1 MAESCG
7 ERMSCGRSKAMA
19 VPAVLAL
26 ALLAGA
32 TLPAAAQAPGGS
44 NKAPPAVVVTA
55 IQSQDVAASQQ
66 FLGRI
71 QAIQQVDVVARV
83 EGFLDQVAF
92 KEGDFV
98 KKGALLYQIEQDQYQ
113 AQLSAAQA
121 QLATAKAQ
129 KAGAE
134 ATLKNAQVN
143 LDRQQTLLEKQT
155 VSQSVVDQAQAERDE
170 AAANVQGGQAA
181 IESANA
187 QIQQAQIN
195 LGYTTIN
202 SPIDGRIGATNVTQ
216 GNLVNSQS
224 GTLAT
229 VVQLDP
235 IRMVFSIPETYWIQF
250 AQQNGLTAASAKGE
264 QAFVPQIQLPNGT
277 AYKAQGKLAFI
288 SNEVNQT
295 TGTIS
300 VYADFPN
307 PDGALLPGG
316 YVTAILRQAQEVK
329 LPIVPLSAV
338 QQDRQ
343 GHYVFVLDTDN
354 KVQERRI
361 ETSIQVQDGWA
372 VTSGL
377 QDGDTVIVQ
386 GVQKVQPG
394 MEVNPTS
401 VSFDQA
407 SQAGSS
413 SGDGSSGSSSGG
425 SASAPASGS
434 DATSASGGSASGSSA
449 PGSSSG
455 GADTSAGSGG
465 GNTSGSG
472 SDSGSSSGSGTT
484 SSGGSTSGSSG
495 TSSSSGSGN

>member
-1 MAESCG
+1 MGVCCG
-7 ERMSCGRSKAMA
+7 ERVSSVRSKRMRHSA
-19 VPAVLAL
+19 AL
-26 ALLAGA
+26 AVAVCIAA
-32 TLPAAAQAPGGS
+32 TAPALAQAPGGGS
-44 NKAPPAVVVTA
+44 KAPPAVVVTS
-55 IQSQDVAASQQ
+55 IQSEEVAASAQ

-83 EGFLDQVAF
+83 EGFLNEVAF

-98 KKGALLYQIEQDQYQ
+98 KKGELLYQIEQNQYQ
-113 AQLSAAQA
+113 AQLASAQA

-129 KAGAE
+129 KSGAE
-134 ATLKNAQVN
+134 ASLKNAQVN

-170 AAANVQGGQAA
+170 AAANVQSGQAS

-187 QIQQAQIN
+187 AIQTAQIN
-195 LGYTTIN
+195 LGYTTIA

-216 GNLVNSQS
+216 GNLVNTQS

-235 IRMVFSIPETYWIQF
+235 IRMVFSIPETYWIEF
-250 AQQNGLTAASAKGE
+250 AQEKGLTAASAEGKS
-264 QAFVPQIQLPNGT
+264 FVPSITLPNGKS
-277 AYKAQGKLAFI
+277 YDKAGELAFV
-288 SNEVNQT
+288 SNQVDQT
-295 TGTIS
+295 TGTVA
-300 VYADFPN
+300 VYANFPN

-316 YVTAILRQAQEVK
+316 YVTAILRKAEQQK

-343 GHYVFVLDTDN
+343 GRYVFVLDTSN

-377 QDGDTVIVQ
+377 QDGDTVVVQ
-386 GVQKVQPG
+386 GVQKIQPG
-394 MEVNPTS
+394 MEVTPTS
-401 VSFDQA
+401 VSFKNA

-413 SGDGSSGSSSGG
+413 QNSETADAKSSDAKPADAKAAPAGSSG
-425 SASAPASGS
+425 ASG
-434 DATSASGGSASGSSA
+434 T
-449 PGSSSG
+449 P
-455 GADTSAGSGG
+455 
-465 GNTSGSG
+465 
-472 SDSGSSSGSGTT
+472 
-484 SSGGSTSGSSG
+484 
-495 TSSSSGSGN
+495 SSSGSGN

>member
-1 MAESCG
+1 MAVSCG
-7 ERMSCGRSKAMA
+7 ERMSCGRSAA
-19 VPAVLAL
+19 IHVTAVLAA
-26 ALLAGA
+26 ALWTGA
-32 TLPAAAQAPGGS
+32 TLPAMAQGGGS
-44 NKAPPAVVVTA
+44 ANKAPPAVVVTA
-55 IQSQDVAASQQ
+55 IQSENVAASQQ

-71 QAIQQVDVVARV
+71 QSIQQVDVVARV

-92 KEGDFV
+92 KEGEFV
-98 KKGALLYQIEQDQYQ
+98 KKGELLYQIEQDQYQ

-170 AAANVQGGQAA
+170 AAASVQSGQAA

-187 QIQQAQIN
+187 QIQTAQIN
-195 LGYTTIN
+195 LGYTTID

-216 GNLVNSQS
+216 GNLVNTQS

-229 VVQLDP
+229 VVQIDP
-235 IRMVFSIPETYWIQF
+235 IRMVFSIPENYWIQF
-250 AQQNGLTAASAKGE
+250 AQENGITAATAKGE
-264 QAFVPQIQLPNGT
+264 QAFVPQIQLPNGKP
-277 AYKAQGKLAFI
+277 YEGKGKLAFI
-288 SNEVNQT
+288 SNQVEQT
-295 TGTIS
+295 TGTIA

-316 YVTAILRQAQEVK
+316 YVTAVLRQAKEVN
-329 LPIVPLSAV
+329 LPVVPLSAV
-338 QQDRQ
+338 QEDRQ
-343 GHYVFVLDTDN
+343 GRYVFVLDTDN

-361 ETSIQVQDGWA
+361 ETSIQVNDGWA

-377 QDGDTVIVQ
+377 QDGDTVVVQ
-386 GVQKVQPG
+386 GVQKIQPG

-401 VSFDQA
+401 VAFDKA
-407 SQAGSS
+407 SQADAADGGTGS
-413 SGDGSSGSSSGG
+413 GSSGASGSSDTPSSGTAAGASSG
-425 SASAPASGS
+425 SASGTDASGS
-434 DATSASGGSASGSSA
+434 GSSASGGESSDA
-449 PGSSSG
+449 NS
-455 GADTSAGSGG
+455 
-465 GNTSGSG
+465 
-472 SDSGSSSGSGTT
+472 
-484 SSGGSTSGSSG
+484 SSGGSTSGSGG

>member
-1 MAESCG
+1 MGVCCG
-7 ERMSCGRSKAMA
+7 VSGVQSKRLPLAAFAIA
-19 VPAVLAL
+19 VSIAAAAPAS
-26 ALLAGA
+26 
-32 TLPAAAQAPGGS
+32 AQAPGGGS
-44 NKAPPAVVVTA
+44 KAPPAVVVTA
-55 IQSQDVAASQQ
+55 IQSEDVAASQQ

-83 EGFLDQVAF
+83 EGFLNQVAF

-98 KKGALLYQIEQDQYQ
+98 KKDALLYQIEQDQYQ
-113 AQLSAAQA
+113 AQLAAAQA

-129 KAGAE
+129 KSGAE
-134 ATLKNAQVN
+134 ASLKNAQVN
-143 LDRQQTLLEKQT
+143 LDRQQELLARQT

-170 AAANVQGGQAA
+170 AAASVQSGQAS

-187 QIQQAQIN
+187 QIQTAQIN

-229 VVQLDP
+229 VVQIDP

-250 AQQNGLTAASAKGE
+250 AQENGLSAATAKGE
-264 QAFVPQIQLPNGT
+264 QAFVPQIQLPDGQ
-277 AYKAQGKLAFI
+277 AYKGQGKLAFI
-288 SNEVNQT
+288 SNQVDQT
-295 TGTIS
+295 TGTIA

-316 YVTAILRQAQEVK
+316 YVTAIMRQAKEQK

-343 GHYVFVLDTDN
+343 GRYVFVLDTSN

-361 ETSIQVQDGWA
+361 ETSIQVEDGWA

-377 QDGDTVIVQ
+377 MDGDTVVVQ
-386 GVQKVQPG
+386 GVQKIQPD
-394 MEVNPTS
+394 MEVTPTA
-401 VSFDQA
+401 VSFKNA
-407 SQAGSS
+407 SQVSSPDDAAAKPADAKAGDAKADTDASKDSKAAPAASSDTSGASS
-413 SGDGSSGSSSGG
+413 S
-425 SASAPASGS
+425 
-434 DATSASGGSASGSSA
+434 T
-449 PGSSSG
+449 
-455 GADTSAGSGG
+455 
-465 GNTSGSG
+465 
-472 SDSGSSSGSGTT
+472 
-484 SSGGSTSGSSG
+484 
-495 TSSSSGSGN
+495 GSGN

>member
-1 MAESCG
+1 MGVCCG
-7 ERMSCGRSKAMA
+7 ERVSVVRSKRLPLSAA
-19 VPAVLAL
+19 VAIAVSIAATAPVLAQ
-26 ALLAGA
+26 G
-32 TLPAAAQAPGGS
+32 PGGGS
-44 NKAPPAVVVTA
+44 KAPPAVVVTA
-55 IQSQDVAASQQ
+55 IQSEDVAASQQ

-83 EGFLDQVAF
+83 EGFLNEVAF
-92 KEGDFV
+92 KEGEFV

-129 KAGAE
+129 KSGSE
-134 ATLKNAQVN
+134 ASLKNAQVN

-170 AAANVQGGQAA
+170 AAANVQGGQAS

-187 QIQQAQIN
+187 QIQTAQIN
-195 LGYTTIN
+195 LGYTTID

-229 VVQLDP
+229 VVQVDP

-250 AQQNGLTAASAKGE
+250 AQENGLSAATAKGE
-264 QAFVPQIQLPNGT
+264 QAFVPQIQLPDGK

-288 SNEVNQT
+288 SNQVDQT
-295 TGTIS
+295 TGTIA

-316 YVTAILRQAQEVK
+316 YVTAILRQAKEQK

-343 GHYVFVLDTDN
+343 GRYVFILDTSN

-377 QDGDTVIVQ
+377 MDGDTVVVQ
-386 GVQKVQPG
+386 GVQKIQPG
-394 MEVNPTS
+394 MEVNPTAVDFKS
-401 VSFDQA
+401 A
-407 SQAGSS
+407 SQAGTSDS
-413 SGDGSSGSSSGG
+413 SG
-425 SASAPASGS
+425 ASTDANPSDAKAAPDASTDSKAAPAAS
-434 DATSASGGSASGSSA
+434 DT
-449 PGSSSG
+449 
-455 GADTSAGSGG
+455 
-465 GNTSGSG
+465 
-472 SDSGSSSGSGTT
+472 
-484 SSGGSTSGSSG
+484 SG
-495 TSSSSGSGN
+495 TSSSTGSGN

>member
-1 MAESCG
+1 MGVCCG
-7 ERMSCGRSKAMA
+7 KRVSGVRSRKL
-19 VPAVLAL
+19 P
-26 ALLAGA
+26 
-32 TLPAAAQAPGGS
+32 LPAALAVAVTLAAMAPALAQAPGGS
-44 NKAPPAVVVTA
+44 SKSVPAVVVTA

-83 EGFLDQVAF
+83 EGFLNQVAF

-113 AQLSAAQA
+113 AQLASAQA

-129 KAGAE
+129 KSGAE
-134 ATLKNAQVN
+134 ASLKNAQVN

-170 AAANVQGGQAA
+170 AAANVQSGQAS

-187 QIQQAQIN
+187 AIQTAQIN
-195 LGYTTIN
+195 LGYTTVS

-216 GNLVNSQS
+216 GNLVSSQT
-224 GTLAT
+224 GTLST
-229 VVQLDP
+229 GVQIDP

-250 AQQNGLTAASAKGE
+250 AQENGLSAASARGE
-264 QAFVPQIQLPNGT
+264 QAFVPEIQLPNGN

-288 SNEVNQT
+288 SNQVDQT
-295 TGTIS
+295 TGTIA

-316 YVTAILRQAQEVK
+316 FVTAILRQAKEQK

-343 GHYVFVLDTDN
+343 GRYVFVLDTSN

-377 QDGDTVIVQ
+377 QDGDTVVVQ
-386 GVQKVQPG
+386 GVQKIQPG
-394 MEVNPTS
+394 MEVAPTA
-401 VSFDQA
+401 VSFKNA
-407 SQAGSS
+407 SQAGPSQTSDTADAASGDPKAADAKTGDAEAGADAPAAPAAS
-413 SGDGSSGSSSGG
+413 SG
-425 SASAPASGS
+425 
-434 DATSASGGSASGSSA
+434 T
-449 PGSSSG
+449 
-455 GADTSAGSGG
+455 
-465 GNTSGSG
+465 
-472 SDSGSSSGSGTT
+472 
-484 SSGGSTSGSSG
+484 SG